1 MASIT
6 VRFPDGAKEFRFPEK
21 LPVEGDAL
29 WHEGQRFRVVSIQ
42 STDDQHAI
50 VIVEADTTFA
60 DTLRSEEGALTLEPM
75 N

>member
-29 WHEGQRFRVVSIQ
+29 WHEGQRFRVISIQ

-50 VIVEADTTFA
+50 VIVEADSTLT

>member
-1 MASIT
+1 MGSIT

-21 LPVEGDAL
+21 LPVEGDVL
-29 WHEGQRFRVVSIQ
+29 WHEGQRFRVISIQ

-50 VIVEADTTFA
+50 VIVEADSTFT
-60 DTLRSEEGALTLEPM
+60 DTLRSEEGALVLEPT